1 MIEGMNITFRQL
13 QIFEAVAEQLSYTRA
28 AEKLYLSQPAVS
40 MQIKQLEEEVSI
52 PLFERMG
59 KRLFLTEA
67 GEELLNYAKNISQ
80 QLIELDDVFDEMR
93 GSEKGRLTIAVATT
107 ANYFA
112 LKLLGEF
119 YKRFSGTNINLDV
132 TNRESLLKH
141 LSDNTVD
148 MVIMGQPPEGIEVES
163 TAFLENPLVVVAP
176 KDHVLVGQKNISLS
190 VLQQE
195 TFIMRER
202 GSGTRIAMERFFE
215 QSGYSISSVMEMS
228 SNEAINQAVE
238 AGLGLGIVSF
248 HTLELELALGRL
260 AVLDVESFPIMRH
273 WYLVHRQGKRFTALM
288 EAFKRLV
295 VDDAK
300 LIVGPS
306 ATLPDQNQ
314 LPT

>member
-1 MIEGMNITFRQL
+1 MLIVNITIRQF
-13 QIFEAVAEQLSYTRA
+13 QIFEAVAQHLSYTRA
-28 AEKLYLSQPAVS
+28 AELLYLSQPAVS
-40 MQIKQLEEEVSI
+40 MQIKQLESEVEM

-59 KRLFLTEA
+59 KKLFLTEA
-67 GEELLNYAKNISQ
+67 GEELLIYARNISR
-80 QLIELDDVFDEMR
+80 QLVELDDVFDDMR

-119 YKRFSGTNINLDV
+119 YRRFSGTNISLDV
-132 TNRESLLKH
+132 TNRESLLNH
-141 LSDNTVD
+141 LNDNTVD
-148 MVIMGQPPEGIEVES
+148 MVIMGQPPEGLDVEA
-163 TAFLENPLVVVAP
+163 TPFLDNPLVVIAP
-176 KDHVLVGQKNISLS
+176 KGHRLANEKQIPLS

-195 TFIMRER
+195 TFIMREH

-238 AGLGLGIVSF
+238 AGLGLGIVSH

-260 AVLDVESFPIMRH
+260 EVLDVESFPIMRH
-273 WYLVHRQGKRFTALM
+273 WYLVHRKGKRLTALM

-295 VDDAK
+295 IDDTAK
-300 LIVGPS
+300 VLQV
-306 ATLPDQNQ
+306 
-314 LPT
+314 

>member
-1 MIEGMNITFRQL
+1 MIDAMNITIRQL
-13 QIFEAVAEQLSYTRA
+13 KIFEAVTQHLSYTRA
-28 AEKLYLSQPAVS
+28 AEILFLSQPAVS
-40 MQIKQLEEEVSI
+40 MQIKQLESEIGI
-52 PLFERMG
+52 PLFERLG
-59 KRLFLTEA
+59 KKLFLTEA
-67 GEELLNYAKNISQ
+67 GDELLIYARNITQ
-80 QLIELDDVFDEMR
+80 QLVELNDVMDEMR

-119 YKRFSGTNINLDV
+119 YKRFSGTTINLDV

-141 LSDNTVD
+141 LNENTVD
-148 MVIMGQPPEGIEVES
+148 MVIMGQPPESMDVEA
-163 TAFLENPLVVVAP
+163 TPFLDNPLVVIAP
-176 KDHVLVGQKNISLS
+176 KGHELARQRTIPLS

-238 AGLGLGIVSF
+238 AGLGLGIVSQ

-260 AVLDVESFPIMRH
+260 EVLDVESFPIMRH
-273 WYLVHRQGKRFTALM
+273 WYLVHRHGKRLTSLM
-288 EAFKRLV
+288 SAFKHLV
-295 VDDAK
+295 IED
-300 LIVGPS
+300 S
-306 ATLPDQNQ
+306 AEILE
-314 LPT
+314 